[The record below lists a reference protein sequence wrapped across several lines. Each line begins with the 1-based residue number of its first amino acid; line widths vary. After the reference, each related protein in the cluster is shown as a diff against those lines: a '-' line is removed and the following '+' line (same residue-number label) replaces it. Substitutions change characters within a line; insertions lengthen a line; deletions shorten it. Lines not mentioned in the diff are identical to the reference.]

1 MMCGMATPVDPV
13 RRRLLAALAVAP
25 AAAALQSI
33 SGVFAQGAG
42 RGASAAAGTPPDPQL
57 ISDLI
62 AANHI
67 LVRKGIIQ
75 IQGHISVRHDTN
87 PNRFFLT
94 RGIAPESVTTADVME
109 FDLDSNAIDPKKG
122 QPYQERFI
130 HGEIYKVRP
139 DVISVVHAH
148 TPSILPFATSDI
160 PLRPVYQ
167 LATFIVD
174 SVPVFKNGDNGEIIR
189 NTQQAA
195 ALAKALGQRAAILLH
210 GHGEVVVGASI
221 PQAVDRCIELDL
233 NAQVLQNILNMR
245 GNPVYLKPPADAAA
259 GRGGN
264 DRGWNAWMAE
274 ENAKR

>member
-1 MMCGMATPVDPV
+1 
-13 RRRLLAALAVAP
+13 
-25 AAAALQSI
+25 
-33 SGVFAQGAG
+33 
-42 RGASAAAGTPPDPQL
+42 
-57 ISDLI
+57 
-62 AANHI
+62 
-67 LVRKGIIQ
+67 
-75 IQGHISVRHDTN
+75 
-87 PNRFFLT
+87 
-94 RGIAPESVTTADVME
+94 ME

-139 DVISVVHAH
+139 DVMSVVHAH

-174 SVPVFKNGDNGEIIR
+174 SVPVFKNGDNGDLVR
-189 NTQQAA
+189 NVQQGA
-195 ALAKALGQRAAILLH
+195 ALAQALGKRGAVLLH

>member
-1 MMCGMATPVDPV
+1 MMCGMTTPMDPV

-33 SGVFAQGAG
+33 SVFAQGAG
-42 RGASAAAGTPPDPQL
+42 RGAAAAAGTPPDPQL

-109 FDLDSNAIDPKKG
+109 FDLESNAIDPKKG

-130 HGEIYKVRP
+130 HSEIYKVRP
-139 DVISVVHAH
+139 DVMSVVHAH
-148 TPSILPFATSDI
+148 TPSMLPFATSDI

-174 SVPVFKNGDNGEIIR
+174 AVPVFKNGDNAEIIR
-189 NTQQAA
+189 NTQQGA